1 MTAATGGA
9 TAQVLLNLISLVQ
22 AGFEFQA
29 IANKIKVL
37 VAEGQ
42 TDEQIST
49 YLHNLRVA
57 ALAEGDAFF
66 KKA

>member
-1 MTAATGGA
+1 MVAAIGGA
-9 TAQVLLNLISLVQ
+9 TAQVLLNLITLVQ

-29 IANKIKVL
+29 IANKIKVM

-42 TDEQIST
+42 TDEQISV

-57 ALAEGDAFF
+57 TLAEGDAFF

>member
-1 MTAATGGA
+1 MN
-9 TAQVLLNLISLVQ
+9 AQVLLNFITLIQ

-29 IANKIKVL
+29 LAQKIKSL

-42 TDEQIST
+42 SDEQIST

-57 ALAEGDAFF
+57 TLAEGDAFF